1 MYSVMGSKV
10 LTLEG
15 FPIRNSADQDLLAV
29 PRSLSQL
36 YTSFIGC
43 QYQGILH

>member
-1 MYSVMGSKV
+1 MYSFVDSKV

-15 FPIRNSADQDLLAV
+15 FPIRISADQDFLAV

-36 YTSFIGC
+36 YASFIGC

>member
-1 MYSVMGSKV
+1 MYSFTGYKV
-10 LTLEG
+10 LTLQG
-15 FPIRNSADQDLLAV
+15 FPIRNSADQGFLAA